1 MPNIAIPFSPPDIR
15 QCDIDDV
22 AAVLRSG
29 WITTGPVTKQFESD
43 VAQLCGA
50 ERAVALNSAT
60 AGLFLALKLFGI
72 SHGDEVIV
80 TSYTFAATANVI
92 LQVGATPVLCDINPD
107 DFAINYDEIDR
118 RITPR
123 TKAIISV
130 DYGGLPVDYDRI
142 NAIIESHKSVYSPT
156 ADTWQTRLGRML
168 FISDCAHSLGAAYKG
183 ENVGHQ
189 ADISVFSL
197 HAVKNLTTAEG
208 GLATFM
214 QIGDISADEIY
225 QRLQLLSLH
234 GMNKDALAKYKNN
247 SWEYD
252 ILTAGYKYNMTDTL
266 AALGASQLKRYDEIL
281 RRRAEITSLYKKE
294 FAGTRVHCPLV
305 DTADR
310 IGSHHLMPVQID
322 DCDEQQRNEIIA
334 RMAECGIA
342 VNVHY
347 KPLPMFTLYRNL
359 GFNIADYPNAYT
371 RYHNLITLPI
381 YPQLT
386 DEQVNVVCDNLKKIT
401 D

>member
-15 QCDIDDV
+15 QEDIDAV

-29 WITTGPVTKQFESD
+29 WSTTGHVTKQFERD
-43 VAQLCGA
+43 AAQLCGS

-60 AGLFLALKLFGI
+60 AGLFLALKCFGI

-92 LQVGATPVLCDINPD
+92 LQVGATPVLVDINPN
-107 DFAINYDEIDR
+107 DFCISYDEIAR
-118 RITPR
+118 HITKR

-142 NAIIESHKSVYSPT
+142 RDIIESHKDIYTPT
-156 ADTWQTRLGRML
+156 ADTWQTRFGRIL
-168 FISDCAHSLGAAYKG
+168 FISDCAHSLGARYKG

-189 ADISVFSL
+189 ADVSVFSL

-208 GLATFM
+208 GLAAFSA
-214 QIGDISADEIY
+214 IGDITADEMY

-252 ILTAGYKYNMTDTL
+252 ILTVGYKFNMTDTL

-281 RRRAEITSLYKKE
+281 ARRADITAHYKQM
-294 FAGTRVHCPLV
+294 FAGTRVICPLQ
-305 DTADR
+305 DDNDR

-322 DCDEQQRNEIIA
+322 GCDEQQRNEIIV
-334 RMAECGIA
+334 RLAELGIA
-342 VNVHY
+342 TNVHY
-347 KPLPMFTLYRNL
+347 KPLPLFTLYRGL
-359 GFNIADYPNAYT
+359 GFNIADYPNAYN
-371 RYHNLITLPI
+371 RYKSLITLPI

-386 DEQVNVVCDNLKKIT
+386 DEQTYMVCNGIKKVIR
-401 D
+401 